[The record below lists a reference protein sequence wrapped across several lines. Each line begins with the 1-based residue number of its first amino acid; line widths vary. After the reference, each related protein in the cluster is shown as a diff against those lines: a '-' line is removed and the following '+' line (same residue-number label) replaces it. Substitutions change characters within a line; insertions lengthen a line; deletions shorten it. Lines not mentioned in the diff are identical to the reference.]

1 MSGIQSITYSIPFV
15 HRSIYLSLRVAYVE
29 IVTRHA
35 MAMTGKLKIDYQGTE
50 ISLKRRRET
59 KHRLVEEAI
68 GVDLNSFGDVESA
81 KNAAKRKLD
90 INLGVQ
96 SMQEWTIILSLIIAL
111 SIKKCSL
118 DMQFNYHST

>member
-1 MSGIQSITYSIPFV
+1 M
-15 HRSIYLSLRVAYVE
+15 
-29 IVTRHA
+29 
-35 MAMTGKLKIDYQGTE
+35 KQGTE

-59 KHRLVEEAI
+59 MHRLVEEAT

-96 SMQEWTIILSLIIAL
+96 SMQEWTIILSLIIDL